1 MMATNAQLELTF
13 EKWRTFIAHLT
24 WITKTFT
31 VITYKQ
37 EGQNPIELP
46 GSIQQMDYAL
56 RMLLITALKRFSHP
70 HLVQGVLEMF
80 EANPVT
86 VTEKSSV

>member
-1 MMATNAQLELTF
+1 
-13 EKWRTFIAHLT
+13 
-24 WITKTFT
+24 
-31 VITYKQ
+31 
-37 EGQNPIELP
+37 
-46 GSIQQMDYAL
+46 MDYAL
-56 RMLLITALKRFSHP
+56 HMLLITALKRFSHP

>member
-1 MMATNAQLELTF
+1 
-13 EKWRTFIAHLT
+13 
-24 WITKTFT
+24 
-31 VITYKQ
+31 
-37 EGQNPIELP
+37 
-46 GSIQQMDYAL
+46 MDYAL